1 MDDADLRHYSDA
13 IAALK
18 PFAERW
24 KYHTQYTEEGLP
36 PPPNAKMTAITP
48 GALRRAAEV
57 FYGETITGLD
67 TIDRL
72 LEHPDPDVKGE

>member
-1 MDDADLRHYSDA
+1 MREADLRHYSDA
-13 IAALK
+13 ISALK

-24 KYHTQYTEEGLP
+24 KYHTRYTEQGQQP
-36 PPPNAKMTAITP
+36 PPHVKNTAITP
-48 GALRRAAEV
+48 GDLRRAAEV

-67 TIDRL
+67 TIDRI